1 VPRWS
6 LAEIYPS
13 PDGPAFAAD
22 VAALRGS
29 IDSAME
35 IIADRELLRRDALE
49 WLRRV
54 LPEYDRCHDLFE
66 NLESYAYAGYSVAT
80 GDPLAQ
86 RALNTAGELSVPLSE
101 LNVTFRD
108 ALADLPEHV
117 DDILAGDPELR
128 GYRYMVRE
136 ERFFQARQL
145 SPGEESLVA
154 DLARSGADAWSRLQ
168 ETLSSTLTVVW
179 DDETQETKSVVELRA
194 LAYDPDRDVRR
205 RAWEKEL
212 EAWKSVEVPIAFA
225 LNGVKGATNTVNG
238 RRGWQSTLERST
250 QQNRISHQALD
261 ALIGEMRAAL
271 PLFRRYLHAK
281 SRLIGTDRLGF
292 YDIFAPVGKST
303 TRWSYDEAIDYIR
316 RMLSD
321 FDPDLGAFV
330 RRLKD
335 DRWIDTDPRPGKV
348 GGGYCIDFPVT
359 GQSRILTNF
368 DGSYDGMSTLAHE
381 LGHAWHSELL
391 RDLPARQRH
400 YPMTLA
406 ETASIF
412 NETLVFYRA
421 LDDIIE
427 PEEQVYILEQYL
439 QGVTQ
444 VIVDILSRFE
454 FESAVM
460 EQRKSHELSPE
471 EFCRLMTEAQ
481 KNTYGDALDDNALH
495 PYMWAVKGHY
505 YRSELGFYNFP
516 YAFGQ
521 LFGLGLYNRYEEEP
535 VGFASRYR
543 ELLRE
548 TGRDSAVAVAAGV
561 GFDIE
566 SPSFW
571 RSGIQR
577 LATLIDRFE
586 GFVGS

>member
-1 VPRWS
+1 MPRWS

-13 PDGPAFAAD
+13 PDGPEFAAD
-22 VAALRGS
+22 VAAFRSS

-35 IIADRELLRRDALE
+35 LIGDHELRGRDLSE
-49 WLRRV
+49 WLRRI
-54 LPEYDRCHDLFE
+54 LPVYDRCHDLFE

-80 GDPLAQ
+80 GDPAAQ

-108 ALADLPEHV
+108 ALADVP
-117 DDILAGDPELR
+117 DDLDGILADQPDLE
-128 GYRYMVRE
+128 GYRYVLQE
-136 ERFFQARQL
+136 ERFFQSRQL
-145 SPGEESLVA
+145 SPMEESLAA

-168 ETLSSTLTVVW
+168 ETLSSTLSVVW
-179 DDETQETKSVVELRA
+179 DDDTQETKSVVELRA
-194 LAYDPDRDVRR
+194 LAYDRDRGVRR

-212 EAWKSVEVPIAFA
+212 DAWKSVETPIAFA
-225 LNGVKGATNTVNG
+225 LNGVKGATNTLNT
-238 RRGWQSTLERST
+238 RRGWRSTLERST
-250 QQNRISHQALD
+250 RQNRLSHEALD
-261 ALIGEMRAAL
+261 ALIGEMRSAL
-271 PLFRRYLHAK
+271 PLFRRYLRIKAR
-281 SRLIGTDRLGF
+281 SIGVERLGF
-292 YDIFAPVGKST
+292 YDLFAPVGNNT
-303 TRWSYDEAIDYIR
+303 TRWSYVEAIEYIR
-316 RMLSD
+316 TMLAD
-321 FDPDLGAFV
+321 FDPDLGTFV
-330 RRLKD
+330 RRLRD
-335 DRWIDTDPRPGKV
+335 ERWIDTDPRPGKV

-368 DGSYDGMSTLAHE
+368 DGTYDGMSTLAHE

-391 RDLPARQRH
+391 RDLPAGQRH

-421 LDDIIE
+421 LEDITDTDA
-427 PEEQVYILEQYL
+427 QLYILEQYL

-460 EQRKSHELSPE
+460 ERRRSHELSPD

-481 KNTYGDALDDNALH
+481 NATYGDALDGDSLH

-521 LFGLGLYNRYEEEP
+521 LFGLGLYVTYEEEP
-535 VGFASRYR
+535 GGFASRYR
-543 ELLRE
+543 ALLRE
-548 TGRDSAVAVAAGV
+548 TGRNDAVTVAADV

-566 SPSFW
+566 SPTFW
-571 RSGIQR
+571 RSGLERI
-577 LATLIDRFE
+577 ATLIDRFE
-586 GFVGS
+586 ELVGS